1 MPQEAAVQIRTF
13 RASSVERAWEF
24 ARREL
29 GSSVELVTTRTTR
42 EGGFLGLGGR
52 RIVEITVAAEEP
64 DREATARRVV
74 PRSRL
79 AVAAPV
85 ELAVSPERSNGASRR
100 WDGAVPAKA
109 DATPETPT
117 SEKGRDERSILLGA
131 IARNEAARL
140 AVAAPLSEI
149 EGAVV
154 DVLSRGDA
162 AGETGGSAR
171 VELPGRFLEI
181 YATLLEQELDRP
193 LVDRV
198 IAEARQELAPACW
211 HDLKLVREAVAS
223 AIERVL
229 PAPGEPAPSRNP
241 ARTIALIGPT
251 GVGKTTTL
259 AKLAATLKLRLD
271 LRVGLI
277 TCDTYRIAAVE
288 QLRTYAEIIGL
299 PLEVVQDPD
308 GMRRAKERFADADAV
323 LVDTAGRSQ
332 NDTERLEELQAF
344 IDAAEPDEVHM
355 VLSSVAGDRVLRREA
370 EAFSRIRADR
380 LLFTKLDEAVAFGPL
395 LGLAVRMNRPVGYV
409 TTGQEVPEHLETASP
424 RRLAELVLG
433 GAVRS

>member
-29 GSSVELVTTRTTR
+29 GAGVELVTTRTTR

-52 RIVEITVAAEEP
+52 RLVEITVAAEDP
-64 DREATARRVV
+64 VGEAMPKQVV

-79 AVAAPV
+79 PRS
-85 ELAVSPERSNGASRR
+85 SPIDLVVNTERSRPEAKRWNGE
-100 WDGAVPAKA
+100 VPAS
-109 DATPETPT
+109 EPT
-117 SEKGRDERSILLGA
+117 RAEAPAAEGGRDERSALLGA
-131 IARNEAARL
+131 IARTEAARL
-140 AVAAPLSEI
+140 ATAAPLSEI
-149 EGAVV
+149 EGTVAG
-154 DVLSRGDA
+154 VLARVE
-162 AGETGGSAR
+162 GETDRPGGGR

-181 YATLLEQELDRP
+181 YATLLEQELDRSF
-193 LVDRV
+193 VDRV
-198 IAEARQELAPACW
+198 VAEARQELAPACW
-211 HDLKLVREAVAS
+211 HDLKLVREAVAAS
-223 AIERVL
+223 IERLL
-229 PAPGEPAPSRNP
+229 PAPGEPSPSRNP

-299 PLEVVQDPD
+299 PLEVVQDPE
-308 GMRRAKERFADADAV
+308 GMRRAKERFAEVDAV

-409 TTGQEVPEHLETASP
+409 TTGQEVPEHLELASP

>member
-29 GSSVELVTTRTTR
+29 GSAVELVTTRTTR

-52 RIVEITVAAEEP
+52 RLVEITVAAEDP
-64 DREATARRVV
+64 VRETAPRQVV
-74 PRSRL
+74 PRSRMARSGPIDL
-79 AVAAPV
+79 AVNLHHPR
-85 ELAVSPERSNGASRR
+85 PGAKR
-100 WDGAVPAKA
+100 WDGAAPPREESRIEASVAES
-109 DATPETPT
+109 T
-117 SEKGRDERSILLGA
+117 RDERSSLLGA
-131 IARNEAARL
+131 IARTEAARL
-140 AVAAPLSEI
+140 ATAAPLSEI

-154 DVLSRGDA
+154 DVLSRSEGD
-162 AGETGGSAR
+162 TDRRGGR
-171 VELPGRFLEI
+171 IELPGRFLEI
-181 YATLLEQELDRP
+181 YATLLEQELDRS

-211 HDLKLVREAVAS
+211 HDLKLVREAVAG
-223 AIERVL
+223 AIERML
-229 PAPGEPAPSRNP
+229 PAPGEPSPSLNP

-299 PLEVVQDPD
+299 PLEVVQDPE

-355 VLSSVAGDRVLRREA
+355 VLSAVAGDRVLRREA

-395 LGLAVRMNRPVGYV
+395 LGLAVRMDRPVGYV

>member
-1 MPQEAAVQIRTF
+1 MQIRTF

-29 GSSVELVTTRTTR
+29 GSTVELVTTRTTR

-52 RIVEITVAAEEP
+52 RIVEITVAADETP
-64 DREATARRVV
+64 REAAPRQVV

-79 AVAAPV
+79 SISGPIEIGVPAD
-85 ELAVSPERSNGASRR
+85 RSRNGAKR
-100 WDGAVPAKA
+100 WDGEVPLRPPAN
-109 DATPETPT
+109 EPT
-117 SEKGRDERSILLGA
+117 ASEKGRDERSILLGA

-149 EGAVV
+149 EGAVS
-154 DVLSRGDA
+154 DVLARGDSSS
-162 AGETGGSAR
+162 ERQGGGRA
-171 VELPGRFLEI
+171 ELPGRFLEV
-181 YATLLEQELDRP
+181 YATLLEQELDRT
-193 LVDRV
+193 LVERV
-198 IAEARQELAPACW
+198 MAEARQELAPACW
-211 HDLKLVREAVAS
+211 HDLKLVREAAAA
-223 AIERVL
+223 AIERLL
-229 PAPGEPAPSRNP
+229 PVPAEPAPSRNP

-299 PLEVVQDPD
+299 PLEVVQDPE

-332 NDTERLEELQAF
+332 NDSERLVELQAF

-395 LGLAVRMNRPVGYV
+395 LGLAVRMNCPVGYV

-424 RRLAELVLG
+424 KRLAELVLG
-433 GAVRS
+433 GAFRS

>member
-13 RASSVERAWEF
+13 RASTVERAWEF

-29 GSSVELVTTRTTR
+29 GTTVELVTTRTTR
-42 EGGFLGLGGR
+42 EGGFFGLGGR
-52 RIVEITVAAEEP
+52 RIVEITVAAEEVP
-64 DREATARRVV
+64 REASPRQVV

-79 AVAAPV
+79 SKTGPIEIGVAADRP
-85 ELAVSPERSNGASRR
+85 RIGAKR
-100 WDGAVPAKA
+100 WGGEVPASPQA
-109 DATPETPT
+109 
-117 SEKGRDERSILLGA
+117 SESPASDQGRDERSILLGA

-140 AVAAPLSEI
+140 AVAAPLAEI

-154 DVLSRGDA
+154 EVLSRG
-162 AGETGGSAR
+162 ESASDR
-171 VELPGRFLEI
+171 GARAELPGRFLEV
-181 YATLLEQELDRP
+181 YTTLLEQELDRP

-198 IAEARQELAPACW
+198 ISEARQELAPACW
-211 HDLKLVREAVAS
+211 HDLKLVREAVAA

-229 PAPGEPAPSRNP
+229 PEAGEPAPSRNP

-332 NDTERLEELQAF
+332 NDSERLVELQAF

-395 LGLAVRMNRPVGYV
+395 LGLAVRMNCPVGYV

>member
-1 MPQEAAVQIRTF
+1 MQIRTF

-29 GSSVELVTTRTTR
+29 GSTVELVTTRSTR

-52 RIVEITVAAEEP
+52 RIVEITVAAEETP
-64 DREATARRVV
+64 REPMPRQVV

-79 AVAAPV
+79 AISTPV
-85 ELAVSPERSNGASRR
+85 ESGVGGDRSRSGARR
-100 WDGAVPAKA
+100 WDGGVPAPA
-109 DATPETPT
+109 PETRVMEDT
-117 SEKGRDERSILLGA
+117 GRDERSILLGA

-154 DVLSRGDA
+154 DVLSRGEPSSDR
-162 AGETGGSAR
+162 TGSKG
-171 VELPGRFLEI
+171 ELPGRFLEV
-181 YATLLEQELDRP
+181 YATLLEQELDRSI
-193 LVDRV
+193 VDRA
-198 IAEARQELAPACW
+198 ISDARQELAPACW

-223 AIERVL
+223 AIERML
-229 PAPGEPAPSRNP
+229 PVTGEPAPSRNP

-299 PLEVVQDPD
+299 PLDVVQDPE

-332 NDTERLEELQAF
+332 NDSERLVELQAF

-395 LGLAVRMNRPVGYV
+395 LGLAVRMNCPVGYV

-424 RRLAELVLG
+424 QRLAELVLG

>member
-1 MPQEAAVQIRTF
+1 MQIRTF

-29 GSSVELVTTRTTR
+29 GSTVELVTTRTTR

-52 RIVEITVAAEEP
+52 RIVEITVAAEEAS
-64 DREATARRVV
+64 REMTPRQVV

-79 AVAAPV
+79 SMSGPIEIGVAPDR
-85 ELAVSPERSNGASRR
+85 PRGGAKR
-100 WDGAVPAKA
+100 WDGEVPSR
-109 DATPETPT
+109 PQPT
-117 SEKGRDERSILLGA
+117 EPPASDKGRDERSILLGA

-140 AVAAPLSEI
+140 AVAAPLAEI

-154 DVLSRGDA
+154 DVLSRGDSA
-162 AGETGGSAR
+162 SDRGGAR
-171 VELPGRFLEI
+171 TELPGRFLEV
-181 YATLLEQELDRP
+181 YTTLLEQELDRP

-198 IAEARQELAPACW
+198 ISEARQELAPACW
-211 HDLKLVREAVAS
+211 HDLKLVREAVGS
-223 AIERVL
+223 AIERML
-229 PAPGEPAPSRNP
+229 PKAGEPAPSRNP

-299 PLEVVQDPD
+299 PLEVVQDPE

-332 NDTERLEELQAF
+332 NDAERLVELQAF

-395 LGLAVRMNRPVGYV
+395 LGLAVRMNCPVGYV

-424 RRLAELVLG
+424 KRLAELVLG

>member
-1 MPQEAAVQIRTF
+1 MPRQ
-13 RASSVERAWEF
+13 
-24 ARREL
+24 
-29 GSSVELVTTRTTR
+29 
-42 EGGFLGLGGR
+42 
-52 RIVEITVAAEEP
+52 
-64 DREATARRVV
+64 VV

-79 AVAAPV
+79 AISTPV
-85 ELAVSPERSNGASRR
+85 EIAVGGDRPRSGSRR
-100 WDGAVPAKA
+100 WDGEVPAPA
-109 DATPETPT
+109 PAPETRVV
-117 SEKGRDERSILLGA
+117 EDKGRDERSILLGA

-140 AVAAPLSEI
+140 AVASPLSEI

-154 DVLSRGDA
+154 DVLSRGEPSSDR
-162 AGETGGSAR
+162 TGSKG
-171 VELPGRFLEI
+171 ELPGRFLEV
-181 YATLLEQELDRP
+181 YATLLEQELDRSI
-193 LVDRV
+193 VDRA
-198 IAEARQELAPACW
+198 ISDARQELAPACW

-223 AIERVL
+223 AIERML
-229 PAPGEPAPSRNP
+229 PVPGEPAPSRNP

-299 PLEVVQDPD
+299 PLEVVQDPE

-332 NDTERLEELQAF
+332 NDSERLVELQAF

-395 LGLAVRMNRPVGYV
+395 LGLAVRMNCPVGYV

-424 RRLAELVLG
+424 KRLAELVLG

>member
-1 MPQEAAVQIRTF
+1 MQIRTF

-29 GSSVELVTTRTTR
+29 GSGVELVTTRTTR

-52 RIVEITVAAEEP
+52 RIVEITVAAGDEAI
-64 DREATARRVV
+64 DRTPPRRVV

-79 AVAAPV
+79 AA
-85 ELAVSPERSNGASRR
+85 GASSEPTSPAAVLRLQGRR
-100 WDGAVPAKA
+100 WDGAMPAAAASPAAPVA
-109 DATPETPT
+109 DPVA
-117 SEKGRDERSILLGA
+117 EKGRDERTILLGA

-149 EGAVV
+149 EGAVS
-154 DVLSRGDA
+154 DVLARGESA
-162 AGETGGSAR
+162 AARGGEGRA
-171 VELPGRFLEI
+171 ELPGRFFEV
-181 YATLLEQELDRP
+181 YATLLEQELDRSI
-193 LVDRV
+193 VDRA
-198 IAEARQELAPACW
+198 IADARQELAPACW
-211 HDLKLVREAVAS
+211 HDLKLVQDAVAS
-223 AIERVL
+223 AIDRML
-229 PAPGEPAPSRNP
+229 PAAGEPAPSRNP

-299 PLEVVQDPD
+299 PLEVVQDPEA
-308 GMRRAKERFADADAV
+308 MRRAKDRFAEMDAI

-332 NDTERLEELQAF
+332 NDAERLEELQAF
-344 IDAAEPDEVHM
+344 IDAAEPDEVHL

-395 LGLAVRMNRPVGYV
+395 LGLSLRMNRPVGYV
-409 TTGQEVPEHLETASP
+409 TTGQEVPEHLEIASP